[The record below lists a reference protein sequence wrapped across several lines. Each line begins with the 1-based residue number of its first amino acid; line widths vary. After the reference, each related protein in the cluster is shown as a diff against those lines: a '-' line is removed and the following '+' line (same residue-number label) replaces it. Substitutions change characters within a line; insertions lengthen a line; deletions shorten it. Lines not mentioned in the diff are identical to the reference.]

1 MTRLGIPFLCAL
13 LLASESVV
21 AQQFTP
27 RGDIGYRYG
36 TQLERR
42 QSYTCQ
48 PATPD
53 VSEEAVFRDACNEN
67 PQNSLTVCFNTL
79 VRYAQISATD
89 TCSRYYTLYNNCLVL
104 NDYSETV
111 CADARA
117 GYVYCSNYTL
127 QAYAY
132 CGCYFVEPDQIFNCA
147 NVELQ
152 INGGSGKMFGP
163 APSSTILSSALLNG
177 PIAPSSA
184 TLSNIPTSVPTN
196 VPLFSPRQ
204 SSSLV
209 AASTAFIT
217 STTVVTSCT
226 SDGVTNC
233 PATTI
238 VSSAAVVSST
248 WTCGPEGCIIPP
260 SSLPPIIKIATD
272 TPLAMECPP
281 GSCDIPSYISIPTDY
296 MVAPDETPLPTAAAA
311 ITSSSPGGGGGI
323 PVSAGTLPTTAIPT
337 ITPSSMSQKTTTSL
351 STVAITRTS
360 TITT

>member
-1 MTRLGIPFLCAL
+1 MQGRATYTVPITRRFSLKPPVG
-13 LLASESVV
+13 SN
-21 AQQFTP
+21 
-27 RGDIGYRYG
+27 R
-36 TQLERR
+36 TQLM
-42 QSYTCQ
+42 
-48 PATPD
+48 
-53 VSEEAVFRDACNEN
+53 
-67 PQNSLTVCFNTL
+67 L
-79 VRYAQISATD
+79 
-89 TCSRYYTLYNNCLVL
+89 SR
-104 NDYSETV
+104 
-111 CADARA
+111 
-117 GYVYCSNYTL
+117 L

-272 TPLAMECPP
+272 TPLSMECPP

-296 MVAPDETPLPTAAAA
+296 MAPDETPLPTAA
-311 ITSSSPGGGGGI
+311 ITSSSPGDGI
-323 PVSAGTLPTTAIPT
+323 PASAGTLATAIPT
-337 ITPSSMSQKTTTSL
+337 TPPVVVASPSSNSQSTTTSL

-360 TITT
+360 TITICPSTVTACPLGAYSSEVTYTTSTVNTILSCNGGCEGMGPSKMGECVVREKVKVLTRREL

>member
-1 MTRLGIPFLCAL
+1 MVGDSADEMQESDMPKSRPPIPVHDLTRLML
-13 LLASESVV
+13 
-21 AQQFTP
+21 
-27 RGDIGYRYG
+27 
-36 TQLERR
+36 
-42 QSYTCQ
+42 
-48 PATPD
+48 
-53 VSEEAVFRDACNEN
+53 
-67 PQNSLTVCFNTL
+67 
-79 VRYAQISATD
+79 
-89 TCSRYYTLYNNCLVL
+89 SR
-104 NDYSETV
+104 
-111 CADARA
+111 
-117 GYVYCSNYTL
+117 L

-132 CGCYFVEPDQIFNCA
+132 CGCYFVEPEQIFNCA

-238 VSSAAVVSST
+238 VSSAAIVSST

-272 TPLAMECPP
+272 TPLSMECPP

-296 MVAPDETPLPTAAAA
+296 MAPDETPLPTAGA
-311 ITSSSPGGGGGI
+311 ITSSSSGGGI
-323 PVSAGTLPTTAIPT
+323 PVSAGTLATAAPT
-337 ITPSSMSQKTTTSL
+337 TPSSTSQSTTTSL
-351 STVAITRTS
+351 STVVITRTS
-360 TITT
+360 TITTCPPTVTACPLGAYSSEVTYTTSTVSTILSCEGGCQGMGPSKLGECVVREKVKVLTRRGELL